1 MFPGTHAASAPERPA
16 VIMAES
22 GRALTYAELDDN
34 SARLASA
41 LHAMGLRKGDVIAML
56 SDNAAEAFEI
66 YWAALRSGLYITAVN
81 WHLTADEAA
90 YILRDSGA
98 RVVIASFGVRELAE
112 RLLDLVPEVQRRYS
126 FGGAIAGYL
135 PYHELLATAGPRLT
149 DQPRGSEM
157 LYSSG
162 TTGRPKGIKPHL
174 LPIQVDEAG
183 DPLSGCWRMS
193 SRSPTMT
200 SICRRRRFTTPPRSS
215 GAAAFRRWAAR
226 WF

>member
-1 MFPGTHAASAPERPA
+1 MFPGTHAASAPDRPA

-22 GRALTYAELDDN
+22 GRALTYGELDDN
-34 SARLASA
+34 SARLAAA
-41 LHAMGLRKGDVIAML
+41 LYGMGLRKGDVIAMV

-81 WHLTADEAA
+81 WHLAAEEAA

-112 RLLDLVPEVQRRYS
+112 PLLDLVPEVQWWYS
-126 FGGAIAGYL
+126 FGGAITGYL
-135 PYHELLATAGPRLT
+135 PYGELLAATEPRLT

-162 TTGRPKGIKPHL
+162 TTGRPKGTNP
-174 LPIQVDEAG
+174 G
-183 DPLSGCWRMS
+183 TRLSGCWRTP
-193 SRSPTMT
+193 SRSPVMT
-200 SICRRRRFTTPPRSS
+200 STCRRRRFTTPPR
-215 GAAAFRRWAAR
+215 
-226 WF
+226 